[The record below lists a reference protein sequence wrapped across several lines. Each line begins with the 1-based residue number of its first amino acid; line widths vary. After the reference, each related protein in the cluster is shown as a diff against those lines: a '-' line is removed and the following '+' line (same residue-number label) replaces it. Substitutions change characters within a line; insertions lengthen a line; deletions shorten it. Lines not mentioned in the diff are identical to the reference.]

1 MAGQP
6 CYGVGRSAGA
16 EGGNEDVGATRSS
29 PLGRNFQVL
38 AQNLGTAASAL
49 GTALAS
55 DIDKS
60 EKKNVKK
67 GNLPV

>member
-1 MAGQP
+1 M
-6 CYGVGRSAGA
+6 

-60 EKKNVKK
+60 GKKNVKK